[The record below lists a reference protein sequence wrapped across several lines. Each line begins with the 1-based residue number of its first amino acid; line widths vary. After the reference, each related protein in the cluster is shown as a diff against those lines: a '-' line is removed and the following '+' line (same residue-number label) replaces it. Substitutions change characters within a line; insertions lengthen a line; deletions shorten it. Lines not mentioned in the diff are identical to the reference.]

1 VKTVTY
7 PFGLRCIFL
16 SMPLHQK
23 LKAWQHSQRLAV
35 ECAKAAHAF
44 PEYEQDNL
52 ADQLRRA
59 SYSVPLNIAEGS
71 SRRGSREYRKYLDT
85 AWSSLAE
92 VQTALEIAR
101 DIGYLEPADF
111 GRLEALA
118 VETSKT
124 LFGLLKKIS
133 ESSTRE
139 PKPR

>member
-1 VKTVTY
+1 
-7 PFGLRCIFL
+7 
-16 SMPLHQK
+16 MPLHQK

-35 ECAKAAHAF
+35 ECAKAAVGF

-85 AWSSLAE
+85 AWASLAE
-92 VQTALEIAR
+92 VQTALDIAR
-101 DIGYLEPADF
+101 DVGYLQLAEY

-124 LFGLLKKIS
+124 LFGLLRKIS
-133 ESSTRE
+133 ESASGTS
-139 PKPR
+139 KPR

>member
-1 VKTVTY
+1 
-7 PFGLRCIFL
+7 
-16 SMPLHQK
+16 MPLHQK

-35 ECAKAAHAF
+35 ECAKAAGGF
-44 PEYEQDNL
+44 PEYEQHNL

-85 AWSSLAE
+85 AWASLAE

-101 DIGYLEPADF
+101 DVGYLQLAEY

-124 LFGLLKKIS
+124 LFGLLRKIT
-133 ESSTRE
+133 ESATGTSKSR
-139 PKPR
+139 

>member
-1 VKTVTY
+1 
-7 PFGLRCIFL
+7 
-16 SMPLHQK
+16 MPLHQK

-35 ECAKAAHAF
+35 ECAKAAAGF
-44 PEYEQDNL
+44 PEYEQNNL

-85 AWSSLAE
+85 AWASLAE

-101 DIGYLEPADF
+101 DIGYLQLVEF

-133 ESSTRE
+133 EAS
-139 PKPR
+139 PKPC

>member
-1 VKTVTY
+1 
-7 PFGLRCIFL
+7 
-16 SMPLHQK
+16 MPLHQE

-35 ECAKAAHAF
+35 ECVKAARSF
-44 PEYEQDNL
+44 PDYEQDNL

-59 SYSVPLNIAEGS
+59 CYSVPLNIAEGS
-71 SRRGSREYRKYLDT
+71 TRRGSREYRRYLDT

-101 DIGYLEPADF
+101 DVGYLQLAEY

-124 LFGLLKKIS
+124 LYGLLRKIS
-133 ESSTRE
+133 DSSMRDS
-139 PKPR
+139 KSG

>member
-1 VKTVTY
+1 
-7 PFGLRCIFL
+7 
-16 SMPLHQK
+16 MPLHQR

-35 ECAKAAHAF
+35 ECAKAAARF
-44 PEYEQDNL
+44 PEYEQNNL

-85 AWSSLAE
+85 AWASLAE
-92 VQTALEIAR
+92 AQTALEIAR
-101 DIGYLEPADF
+101 DIGYLQPAEF

-124 LFGLLKKIS
+124 LFGLLRKIS
-133 ESSTRE
+133 EASC
-139 PKPR
+139 KPR

>member
-1 VKTVTY
+1 
-7 PFGLRCIFL
+7 
-16 SMPLHQK
+16 MPLHQK

-35 ECAKAAHAF
+35 ECAKAAKAF

>member
-1 VKTVTY
+1 
-7 PFGLRCIFL
+7 
-16 SMPLHQK
+16 MPLHQK

-35 ECAKAAHAF
+35 ECVKAARAF
-44 PEYEQDNL
+44 PDYEQDNL

-59 SYSVPLNIAEGS
+59 CYSVPLNIAEGS
-71 SRRGSREYRKYLDT
+71 TRRGSREYRRYLDT

-101 DIGYLEPADF
+101 DVGYLQLAEY

-124 LFGLLKKIS
+124 LYGLLRKIS
-133 ESSTRE
+133 ESSMRDS
-139 PKPR
+139 KPR